1 MLTHQHSRRAIRAK
15 GCAANVPSPY
25 HLPRM
30 IAGEGIEKS
39 ERKKRAATR
48 VLVKRYPLPLM
59 VAGEG
64 IEKKSRGVNNEKPT

>member
-1 MLTHQHSRRAIRAK
+1 
-15 GCAANVPSPY
+15 
-25 HLPRM
+25 M

-64 IEKKSRGVNNEKPT
+64 SEENSERRQRKTA